1 MIETLQ
7 TALGHEFS
15 DPSILAEALVHR
27 SYTAEHPKVADN
39 ERHEFLG
46 DAVLQ
51 LVITEYL
58 FENFPAMREG
68 EMAKVRAA
76 CVNREVLATIAR
88 RMDLGSAMK
97 MGVGEL
103 ASGGREKESILADG
117 MEAVLSAVYLDAG
130 LEAARRV
137 ILAYWTDLIIAKAQ
151 SPGLRDFKTRL
162 QELLATRGLRPQY
175 EIGDSGPDHSK
186 VFSAAVTVDGVV
198 LGIGTGRSK
207 KEAEQEA
214 ARAAIGDD
222 SEI

>member
-7 TALGHEFS
+7 AALGHDFS

-27 SYTAEHPKVADN
+27 SYTAEHPDVADN

-51 LVITEYL
+51 LVVTDYL
-58 FENFPAMREG
+58 FEHFPTMREG

-76 CVNREVLATIAR
+76 CVNREELATIAR
-88 RMDLGSAMK
+88 RIDLGAVIK

-103 ASGGREKESILADG
+103 SSGGREKESILADG
-117 MEAVLSAVYLDAG
+117 MEALLSAVYLDAG

-137 ILAYWTDLIIAKAQ
+137 ILAHWTDLIIAKAQ

-162 QELLATRGLRPQY
+162 QERLATRGLRPEY
-175 EIGDSGPDHSK
+175 DVEDTGPDHSK
-186 VFSAAVTVDGVV
+186 LFNATVSVDGVV
-198 LGIGTGRSK
+198 LGAGTGRSK
-207 KEAEQEA
+207 KEAQQEA
-214 ARAAIGDD
+214 ARAAIGDTD
-222 SEI
+222 A